1 MTPGGPRAE
10 PTCEDI
16 TIAFPDHFGPGVTP
30 AVVAVFHRDFPRC
43 AACRRYMTLY
53 DDSRTGPLAAFA
65 ETARARLYESLQ
77 VLTAERPRR

>member
-1 MTPGGPRAE
+1 MTPGGTRAE

-30 AVVAVFHRDFPRC
+30 AVVALFHQHFTRC

-53 DDSRTGPLAAFA
+53 DDLRTRPVAAFPEA
-65 ETARARLYESLQ
+65 ARARLYESMR
-77 VLTAERPRR
+77 VLTGERPRR